1 MIYIL
6 FMCFLIFSFFD
17 WRYLKKV
24 SRHDGVLFPFCQLR
38 RDIMSF
44 LYENIFQNPGALSRE
59 EYAAV
64 RRLSDTLN
72 GTIRNYNQHKTLMFN
87 MREMA
92 EHLEAYRQAADTT
105 LNIPNHPVI
114 QEFHERFGRLLVKAF
129 IAYTPL
135 IRLELVLYLV
145 ARAYRLGKETNARR
159 AIENAVANADKVR
172 SDARRYGLLAGGAAV

>member
-6 FMCFLIFSFFD
+6 FVCFLIFSFFD
-17 WRYLKKV
+17 WMYLKKV

-44 LYENIFQNPGALSRE
+44 LYENVFQNPGALSRE

-72 GTIRNYNQHKTLMFN
+72 GTIRNYNQHKTWTFN
-87 MREMA
+87 MRKMP

-105 LNIPNHPVI
+105 SNIPNHPII
-114 QEFHERFGRLLVKAF
+114 QEFHERFRRLLVKAF

-135 IRLELVLYLV
+135 FVLHLV
-145 ARAYRLGKETNARR
+145 ARAYRLGKKAGARR

-172 SDARRYGLLAGGAAV
+172 NDARRYGLIAGGAAV